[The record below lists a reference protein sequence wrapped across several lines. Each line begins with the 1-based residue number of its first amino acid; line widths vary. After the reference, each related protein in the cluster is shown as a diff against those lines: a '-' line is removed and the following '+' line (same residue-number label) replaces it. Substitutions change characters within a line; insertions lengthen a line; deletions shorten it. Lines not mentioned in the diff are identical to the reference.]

1 VGIFSF
7 DAGNV
12 FALDV
17 DKDGKEELCICID
30 QNFII
35 IKFNGSAGHHSYEV
49 YYIKQNE
56 LSLAGINSV
65 YYGTSMF
72 DITNDGKEEILI
84 SLDQIIDLP
93 GDDQIRT
100 FTYIYKP
107 DKTSGIINT
116 SENIPNE
123 IDVFQ
128 NYPNPFNPRTT
139 ITYQVPEISFVTLKI
154 YDVLGNRI
162 ATLINEEK
170 PAGSY
175 EVEFDASSLSSGIYF
190 YKLQSGSFVE
200 TKKMVLL
207 K

>member
-1 VGIFSF
+1 MQG
-7 DAGNV
+7 
-12 FALDV
+12 
-17 DKDGKEELCICID
+17 
-30 QNFII
+30 
-35 IKFNGSAGHHSYEV
+35 FNGSAGHHSYEV

-84 SLDQIIDLP
+84 SLDQLIDLP

-123 IDVFQ
+123 IELFQ
-128 NYPNPFNPRTT
+128 NYPNPFNPKTN
-139 ITYQVPEISFVTLKI
+139 IQYQVPELSFVSLKI
-154 YDVLGNRI
+154 YDVLGNEI
-162 ATLINEEK
+162 ATLVNKEK
-170 PAGSY
+170 LIGSY
-175 EVEFDASSLSSGIYF
+175 EVDFDATGLPSGIYF
-190 YKLQSGSFVE
+190 YQLKAGSFIQ
-200 TKKMVLL
+200 TKKMILL